1 MAFSGN
7 NLFVRGH
14 TLRPISSQAVGYK
27 QKCSS
32 LNVFQV
38 LKSAPM
44 NILTVIFS
52 IFGNGKF
59 VNNIMS
65 KKRRFF
71 LGKSPI
77 PTFNEDSVNISQK
90 VGQKR
95 AF

>member
-38 LKSAPM
+38 LKSMQM

-52 IFGNGKF
+52 KFGNGKF
-59 VNNIMS
+59 ANHIIS
-65 KKRRFF
+65 KKKTFF
-71 LGKSPI
+71 
-77 PTFNEDSVNISQK
+77 
-90 VGQKR
+90 
-95 AF
+95 